1 MALTILSTLISSSS
15 FAVCKMGQYEFS
27 VLLSEQTYDEAYE
40 NGEALFSTNDHVLVK
55 DTKENISY
63 IFDIGTLE
71 EDQAGNYNIEA
82 ISSQDATYFSLF
94 HDHETWHEGLYA
106 EFSLPNGDIIDLSSV
121 KDCDYDL
128 FFL

>member
-1 MALTILSTLISSSS
+1 MALTILSTLISSTS
-15 FAVCKMGQYEFS
+15 FGACKMGDYEFS

-40 NGEALFSTNDHVLVK
+40 NGEALFSANDHVLVK

-82 ISSQDATYFSLF
+82 ISSEEATYFSLF
-94 HDHETWHEGLYA
+94 HDHETWHEGLYG